1 MCGGPSG
8 STLSVCYFCLVTS
21 RNVTETQDKLLYH
34 CLPYFLALSF
44 MMEVMVWYFVSE
56 TQKVMTALILV
67 VLDLL
72 PFSQNCCYI
81 CLFTLHFLW
90 SFSLQSHWSLFVYF
104 YVNWLA
110 ANISLKCDTE
120 GFDSLFF
127 CRLQTMT
134 LERIHLPFKRLS
146 LESLETFEHCPLAI
160 YLGFFQKLRHHFSL
174 SSISN
179 IVHSSSTL

>member
-44 MMEVMVWYFVSE
+44 IIEVTVWYFVSE
-56 TQKVMTALILV
+56 TQKVMTALILIV
-67 VLDLL
+67 SGLL
-72 PFSQNCCYI
+72 WFSQNCCYI
-81 CLFTLHFLW
+81 CLFTSHFWW

-110 ANISLKCDTE
+110 VNISLKCDTE

-127 CRLQTMT
+127 LQAPENDIGKNSFAIQKVVPWVLGNAWALSFIWDSSKTWGTIFLCLPYPT
-134 LERIHLPFKRLS
+134 LYS
-146 LESLETFEHCPLAI
+146 LHV
-160 YLGFFQKLRHHFSL
+160 L
-174 SSISN
+174 SS
-179 IVHSSSTL
+179 